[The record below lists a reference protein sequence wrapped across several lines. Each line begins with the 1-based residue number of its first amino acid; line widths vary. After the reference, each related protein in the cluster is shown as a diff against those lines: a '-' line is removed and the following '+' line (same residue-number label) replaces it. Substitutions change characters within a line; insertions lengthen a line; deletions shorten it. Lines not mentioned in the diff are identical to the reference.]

1 MKGAKTSKRRKC
13 GDNPLDGVKLSA
25 FKPAGLPPGS
35 QAAPAGRGEGSRA
48 LNDYDDVLVLDAAGG
63 WLEGVRRVPSPNRDA
78 RPDGDTPELIVVHS
92 ISLPAGHF
100 GTPHVEALFCN
111 CLDAGAHP
119 TFPEIASL
127 EVSAHALIRRDGEL
141 VQFVPFTERAWHA
154 GVSAYRGRD
163 CCNDFSIGIELEGC
177 DWQPFEDIQY
187 RRLAGLVRVLRE
199 AWPAIGADGL
209 VGHSDIAPGRKTD
222 PGPHFDWG
230 RLRRLA

>member
-1 MKGAKTSKRRKC
+1 MQGAKTSKRRKC

-209 VGHSDIAPGRKTD
+209 VGHSDIAPGRKTGRPT
-222 PGPHFDWG
+222 PGRTSTG
-230 RLRRLA
+230 GG